1 VISGTRFAF
10 GLNEHARAALFL
22 AVGVGAAREDHC
34 LERASERVQNA
45 RLEEDTARTTNLT
58 ANCTL
63 KEQSSDV
70 LRLASGDRLTEIA
83 KVCTVRQ
90 S

>member
-1 VISGTRFAF
+1 
-10 GLNEHARAALFL
+10 LNEHARAALFL

-58 ANCTL
+58 VNCTL